1 MSMPKRT
8 DGWDHRK
15 ERRLRRRG
23 EIKIGHG
30 CSWISTVC
38 RRSPFIC
45 VPWREA
51 KIEMSSRLE
60 VEVR

>member
-8 DGWDHRK
+8 DNWDRRK
-15 ERRLRRRG
+15 ERRCRRRG
-23 EIKIGHG
+23 EIQIGHG
-30 CSWISTVC
+30 CSWISTVS
-38 RRSPFIC
+38 RRHPFIC

-51 KIEMSSRLE
+51 KIGMSSKLE